1 MVSTVTKKA
10 CKKAVDKIAEL
21 KERYKRIRVADR
33 SSVFNTDVLYTV
45 ELGYILD
52 VAQSIANSAIER
64 KESRGAHQRLDYT
77 ERDDVNYLK
86 HTLAYYNGDDA
97 PRIEYSPVKS
107 LNLNQQNVFMVLK
120 QKRQKRLRKL
130 RSKQMAN
137 SPVMTVEVLSYNPE
151 NDQEP
156 HLSSYQVPYDNQLLF

>member
-1 MVSTVTKKA
+1 MGTVMEEG
-10 CKKAVDKIAEL
+10 CGIYRDQESMQKAVNKIAEL

-33 SSVFNTDVLYTV
+33 SSVFNTV

-97 PRIEYSPVKS
+97 PRIEYSPVKITKS
-107 LNLNQQNVFMVLK
+107 QPA
-120 QKRQKRLRKL
+120 KRVYGAEAEAAEAAAKAKEQ
-130 RSKQMAN
+130 AN
-137 SPVMTVEVLSYNPE
+137 G
-151 NDQEP
+151 
-156 HLSSYQVPYDNQLLF
+156 